1 VSDFLSRLIA
11 RSSGEKSLVRPR
23 ITPAFSKTTDTAERN
38 TAGEILHNLPER
50 LPAVAPLP
58 FDAPRQNR
66 KQPQQS
72 SNLHSQ
78 ETDTRLPLQ
87 TTLPSPDM
95 PQPLEL
101 REEREERVYKHN
113 EVRQETTVVAPIAS
127 VVTGPEDTDRQ
138 FVEARKA
145 SPSGTQDTPVLN
157 VVQEFK
163 TWRKDLPAELVVPAN
178 QPQSPI
184 FPARPPA
191 ARTTELSNEASKI
204 KKPSEPAIHVTIGK
218 IEVRAALAPQKSA
231 EKKTPRGVMS
241 LEEYQ
246 RLRNRRS
253 AG

>member
-1 VSDFLSRLIA
+1 M
-11 RSSGEKSLVRPR
+11 RPR
-23 ITPAFSKTTDTAERN
+23 IASAFSKTADTAERN

-58 FDAPRQNR
+58 LEAPRQNR

-78 ETDTRLPLQ
+78 ETGTRLPQQ
-87 TTLPSPDM
+87 TLAWSDM
-95 PQPLEL
+95 PQPFEL

-138 FVEARKA
+138 FVEAQKA
-145 SPSGTQDTPVLN
+145 SPSGTQDIPVPN
-157 VVQEFK
+157 VVQK
-163 TWRKDLPAELVVPAN
+163 AIRTLRKDLPAELVVPAN
-178 QPQSPI
+178 QPQSLI
-184 FPARPPA
+184 FPAHPPA
-191 ARTTELSNEASKI
+191 ARSSELPNQVSKA
-204 KKPSEPAIHVTIGK
+204 KTPSEPAIHVTIGK
-218 IEVRAALAPQKSA
+218 IEVRASLAPQKSA